1 MAQLIGREKEIQELD
16 RCMTSGQSEFVTICG
31 RRRVGKTF
39 LVEQYFEGKYAFS
52 YVGGHKLT
60 NSEQLQNFAWALQN
74 IADLPMLP
82 NCRRGLR
89 LSTHLNYYLKTHRN
103 RERWFSLTKCPGS
116 THRNRNL

>member
-31 RRRVGKTF
+31 RRRIGKTF

-60 NSEQLQNFAWALQN
+60 NSEQLQNFAWALQKYSGS
-74 IADLPMLP
+74 AYAPK
-82 NCRRGLR
+82 
-89 LSTHLNYYLKTHRN
+89 LSS
-103 RERWFSLTKCPGS
+103 WFEAFHALELLLENSPES
-116 THRNRNL
+116 